1 MELDINLTSSCRVT
15 VLLVPIYPIK
25 RSVFT
30 RYVKL
35 VREFST
41 IRLNDVTPDNK
52 SGQVF
57 NNMNFQEGQ
66 IHFQFTTHYSGDHD
80 NLIDFQPHRRLFG
93 VIGIMDCQEWRER
106 SLKDGYQ
113 QYLESLDKYPSPIVT
128 RCFAFDPTENQPD
141 DTKGLIMIPDVG
153 DKKFYMATLLCDFTS
168 DILSQFS
175 VLAKDFGQQL
185 QSESPIRNTNY
196 ATSPLT
202 NQRHSVP
209 QQPYPSTTATESP
222 SRHSVSAANLPSSS
236 GSTSPSTGH
245 ASRLQKRIPGRIKK
259 LYADFY
265 LLSGRLPDALSLY
278 IQAID
283 MTKITSDHLWLASA
297 MEGYVCTTLLLEQ
310 LQRGNEVTSLK
321 KSSTGDISANNA
333 TQNSVETPSA
343 PESTLTVSFVLDQY
357 NTLLHYYSGNI
368 GNATGSPMKY
378 TADDDNSIPTAAAN
392 LIYAEACIKVAR
404 FLLTVYLNG
413 NLDTTARYLL
423 VCGTITSP
431 FGQFPSASSASSPLP
446 SPSLPETPVSMT
458 HNATPNNQQKTVSP
472 VNCNIERWDIGLWA
486 TRVWEASLGN
496 LTVIDQIHL
505 MTEMTFIYNSIGY
518 RRKAA
523 WLKYQSIQ
531 LMLPILLH
539 RQTKSNQD
547 TKGGNTIKSFPS
559 IDRQGI
565 LVVLKW
571 ICKVYGILDFD
582 SQAGDTALE
591 KQDMPAT
598 KIGTRNKSVDT
609 TVSWPSLQLT
619 ILRKCII
626 TAESLHAY
634 TDMLYYTTTLM
645 KNMYHYVSK
654 EEQVRLSNSIQRIST
669 LQRRLLLSSTSDTE
683 NDEQEQTINY
693 WGVNIVTGIRA
704 IQSIPRKLLH
714 QYPLSRETI
723 INTISGISHTE
734 NNYPSDNPIATN
746 NDPFIYNPFTRKKD
760 QKEQILL
767 IKNEIAEF
775 HVSLMNPFGFDLELQ
790 SIQLCTSGV
799 SFQPIPHSTI
809 LPAYGTSTLCISG
822 VPKESGVLTVLGCRI
837 KIVGFAEH
845 KFLLNQD
852 TLKSEE
858 TANTNQKEFNVVT
871 EEPLLKVK
879 STSLV
884 QGAIMLFE
892 GERAQIKITL
902 ENIGSA
908 LVDFV
913 ALSFTDD
920 ASNNDILGR
929 SSGPV
934 GSDLSME
941 QQYELER
948 ISTDRKVFRWRGN
961 IKHNDQTIGD
971 NVWLSPDST
980 LEISLDIYGRRG
992 CTHGTIKVDYGHLDY
1007 NEVDQNLQQL
1017 PLSTT
1022 FYTRQL
1028 YIPVLIT
1035 VYCHLK
1041 PQYWDILYI
1050 QREYASG
1057 NNARDPRTSDT
1068 VTADNTRKHD
1078 MGLLP
1083 IEQVLKTLNEKQLG
1097 ANVMDDVSGPHEQ
1110 NEYCLATIDIQ
1121 NRWSFPF
1128 RVTFSIDNTGEDGDT
1143 LMDVDSI
1150 IQPGTTS
1157 RTLLPIRRFI
1167 LPENITN
1174 QPITLETKKQFV
1186 VPQNQALPPSL
1197 SASSLVEQENY
1208 WRSQLELFWY
1218 RENLLRRIKATWSN
1232 LDMEGISNHADD
1244 EVNRQGDLDLRSCL
1258 CLTSEQL
1265 SILKVPDVTFAFTLE
1280 GHGVKQ
1286 IGFKHFVCQ
1295 SGQHVM
1301 LTIIVNNKHLTKAT
1315 KFILRVQPIQNL
1327 NGGVKEYD
1335 LLQDQ
1340 LLMEGM
1346 NQVILPQLSLDHQ
1359 ARHTIPL
1366 YFLAKGR
1373 FEFLYN
1379 VQDIM
1384 TKTTYYDQEN
1394 TVVDV
1399 VDSLDWQ

>member
-35 VREFST
+35 
-41 IRLNDVTPDNK
+41 IPA
-52 SGQVF
+52 F

-93 VIGIMDCQEWRER
+93 LIGIMDCQEWREY
-106 SLKDGYQ
+106 SLNDGYQ

-168 DILSQFS
+168 DILTQFS

-196 ATSPLT
+196 ASSPLA

-209 QQPYPSTTATESP
+209 QQPYTSTTTESP

-236 GSTSPSTGH
+236 SSPSAGH
-245 ASRLQKRIPGRIKK
+245 ASRLQKRTPGRIKK

-310 LQRGNEVTSLK
+310 LQLGNEITGLK
-321 KSSTGDISANNA
+321 KSSTGDTSANDA
-333 TQNSVETPSA
+333 TQNSAETPSA
-343 PESTLTVSFVLDQY
+343 PESTLTISFVLDQY
-357 NTLLHYYSGNI
+357 NTLLHFYSENI
-368 GNATGSPMKY
+368 GNATRSPMKY

-413 NLDTTARYLL
+413 NLDTTARFFL
-423 VCGTITSP
+423 VYGTITSP
-431 FGQFPSASSASSPLP
+431 FGQLPSSSTSSPLP

-458 HNATPNNQQKTVSP
+458 PNNQHKSLSRG
-472 VNCNIERWDIGLWA
+472 NCSIERWDIGLWT
-486 TRVWEASLGN
+486 TRVWGASLGN
-496 LTVIDQIHL
+496 LTVIDQIYL
-505 MTEMTFIYNSIGY
+505 MNEMTFIYNSIGY

-547 TKGGNTIKSFPS
+547 TKGGNSMKSFPS

-565 LVVLKW
+565 LVVLQW
-571 ICKVYGILDFD
+571 ICKVYGILDVD
-582 SQAGDTALE
+582 SLVDAITKENQG
-591 KQDMPAT
+591 MPAT
-598 KIGTRNKSVDT
+598 KIGTRNKGVET
-609 TVSWPSLQLT
+609 TVGWPSLQLT

-626 TAESLHAY
+626 TAESLYAY
-634 TDMLYYTTTLM
+634 TDMLYYATTLM
-645 KNMYHYVSK
+645 KNMYHYISRD
-654 EEQVRLSNSIQRIST
+654 EQVRLSNSIQRIST
-669 LQRRLLLSSTSDTE
+669 LQRRILLSSTSDTE
-683 NDEQEQTINY
+683 NNEEEQTINY
-693 WGVNIVTGIRA
+693 WGVNIVTNIRA
-704 IQSIPRKLLH
+704 IQSIPRKFLH
-714 QYPLSRETI
+714 QHPLSRETI
-723 INTISGISHTE
+723 VNTMSGTAHSE
-734 NNYPSDNPIATN
+734 NSNPSDNSIAIN
-746 NDPFIYNPFTRKKD
+746 NDPFIYNPFTQKKD
-760 QKEQILL
+760 TKEQILL

-775 HVSLMNPFGFDLELQ
+775 QVSLMNPFGFDLELQ
-790 SIQLCTSGV
+790 NVQLRTSGV

-822 VPKESGVLTVLGCRI
+822 IPKESGVLTILGCRI

-845 KFLLNQD
+845 EFLLDQD

-858 TANTNQKEFNVVT
+858 SATTNQKEFNVVA

-892 GERAQIKITL
+892 GERTQIKITL
-902 ENIGSA
+902 ENIGNA
-908 LVDFV
+908 PVDFV

-920 ASNNDILGR
+920 AADNDILDR
-929 SSGPV
+929 SSGAM

-941 QQYELER
+941 QQYEQER
-948 ISTDRKVFRWRGN
+948 ISADRKVFRWQGN
-961 IKHNDQTIGD
+961 IQRNDQTIGD
-971 NVWLSPDST
+971 NVWLPPDST

-992 CTHGTIKVDYGHLDY
+992 CTRGTVKVDYGHLDY
-1007 NEVDQNLQQL
+1007 NQVDQDLQQL

-1028 YIPVLIT
+1028 YIPILIT
-1035 VYCHLK
+1035 IYCHLK

-1050 QREYASG
+1050 QREYASR
-1057 NNARDPRTSDT
+1057 NNARDPRTCDT
-1068 VTADNTRKHD
+1068 VTDDNTGQHN

-1097 ANVMDDVSGPHEQ
+1097 ANVSGPHEQ

-1128 RVTFSIDNTGEDGDT
+1128 RVTFSIDNTGQDDDT
-1143 LMDVDSI
+1143 FVDVNSI

-1157 RTLLPIRRFI
+1157 RMLLPIRRFI
-1167 LPENITN
+1167 LSENITS

-1186 VPQNQALPPSL
+1186 VPQNQALPASL
-1197 SASSLVEQENY
+1197 SASSLVEQGNY
-1208 WRSQLELFWY
+1208 WRLQLELFWY
-1218 RENLLRRIKATWSN
+1218 RENLLRRIKATWSH
-1232 LDMEGISNHADD
+1232 LDMDGISSHADD
-1244 EVNRQGDLDLRSCL
+1244 EINRQGDLDLRSCL

-1265 SILKVPDVTFAFTLE
+1265 SILKVPDVTFSLTLE

-1295 SGQHVM
+1295 SDQHVM
-1301 LTIIVNNKHLTKAT
+1301 LTIIVNNRHLTKGA
-1315 KFILRVQPIQNL
+1315 KFILRVQPVQNL

-1335 LLQDQ
+1335 LLQDK

-1346 NQVILPQLSLDHQ
+1346 NQVILSQLPLNHQ

-1379 VQDIM
+1379 VQDIV

-1399 VDSLDWQ
+1399 VDAIDFH